1 MKIVE
6 TYSGSRYMID
16 EEAQT
21 FRRLRGQDASH
32 IDNDEKDQEYIQILE
47 LRKDCP
53 MQILWLLDGKE
64 KVRISTPIKSIEEVD
79 TKWN

>member
-21 FRRLRGQDASH
+21 FRRIRGADANE
-32 IDNDEKDQEYIQILE
+32 IDNDEKDQEYIQILH
-47 LRKDCP
+47 LRKDSP
-53 MQILWLLDGKE
+53 MEILWILDGRE
-64 KVRISTPIKSIEEVD
+64 KVRTTTPVKSITEVN
-79 TKWN
+79 TI